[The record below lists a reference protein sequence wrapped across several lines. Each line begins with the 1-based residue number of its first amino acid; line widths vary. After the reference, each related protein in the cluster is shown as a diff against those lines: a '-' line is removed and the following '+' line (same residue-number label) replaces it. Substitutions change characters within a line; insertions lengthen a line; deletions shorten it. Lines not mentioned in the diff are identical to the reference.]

1 MRLKLFTLCVLIAYL
16 MLDTLSPAISNIQSF
31 WVFFRRKN
39 SSNSW
44 QAMIHEDLLLSR
56 IDILENKL
64 SCYQKNITNEKLQ
77 EQINEL
83 QDEKEVYQVST
94 ANYVK
99 LELNQ

>member
-1 MRLKLFTLCVLIAYL
+1 
-16 MLDTLSPAISNIQSF
+16 
-31 WVFFRRKN
+31 
-39 SSNSW
+39 
-44 QAMIHEDLLLSR
+44 MIHEDLLLSR

-99 LELNQ
+99 LELNQWIKWSKCHFAPLHRKLQKKP

>member
-1 MRLKLFTLCVLIAYL
+1 
-16 MLDTLSPAISNIQSF
+16 
-31 WVFFRRKN
+31 
-39 SSNSW
+39 
-44 QAMIHEDLLLSR
+44 MIHEDLLLSR